1 MQARK
6 ASAQEK
12 DFINTQSKKYEKENC
27 YSIALADVYII
38 MKKCF
43 RFVFR
48 LLKKCESWKRKVLM
62 QFLSVI
68 DKKKWKK
75 EAKMKFAI

>member
-1 MQARK
+1 
-6 ASAQEK
+6 
-12 DFINTQSKKYEKENC
+12 
-27 YSIALADVYII
+27 

-68 DKKKWKK
+68 DKKKGKK

>member
-1 MQARK
+1 M
-6 ASAQEK
+6 
-12 DFINTQSKKYEKENC
+12 KKMMAVYDADTR
-27 YSIALADVYII
+27 YADVYII

-68 DKKKWKK
+68 DKKKGKK
-75 EAKMKFAI
+75 EAKMNFTI